1 MRKELPQRLLRELLK
16 NSKRSDREL
25 AKVLGVSQPTVTRV
39 RHKLEK
45 NGMVEDY
52 TIVPDFKQM
61 GFEIMGLTFV
71 KMRPDILLPEVMEQG
86 REYSMKWPNVI
97 FASSGEGL
105 GMTGVIISF
114 HKNYT
119 EYHQRLNLFRVDWK
133 DFTEDVQSFVI
144 AIGEEKIKKF
154 SLTHLK
160 DVPF

>member
-160 DVPF
+160 GVPF